1 MPQTAFVS
9 TETFTQDEFEAWL
22 ADLSSWD
29 DNHYELLNGSIVMS
43 PPAGWPHGNVE
54 AKIVHALVACA
65 SQHRLGEVFGSSA
78 GYRLPSGDTLEP
90 DASFISSAR
99 LQAGPAPQRGKFLQ
113 IVPNLVVEILSTP
126 TAVRDRNA
134 KKTIYERNGVEEYW
148 IVDTD
153 RRLITVFRLSSG
165 RYGTP
170 LTFSSGETLISVVLP
185 QLAFAVS
192 EIFV

>member
-22 ADLSSWD
+22 ADLPSQD

-54 AKIVHALVACA
+54 AKIVYHLVASA
-65 SQHRLGEVFGSSA
+65 RPYQLGEVFGSST
-78 GYRLPSGDTLEP
+78 GYRLPSGDTVEP
-90 DASFISSAR
+90 DVSFISSAR

-113 IVPNLVVEILSTP
+113 IVPSLVVEILSTP
-126 TAVRDRNA
+126 TAARDRTA
-134 KKTIYERNGVEEYW
+134 KKTIYESNGVEEYW

-153 RRLITVFRLSSG
+153 RRTITVFHLTVG
-165 RYGTP
+165 RYGSP
-170 LTFSSGETLISVVLP
+170 LTFGSGEQLTSVALP
-185 QLAFAVS
+185 QLTFAVS
-192 EIFV
+192 EIFI